1 MAAETTYVWTGEG
14 PDGQPSQGELQ
25 CRSAAVAK
33 AMLRRQGIRSFQVR
47 VKRPRPAVW
56 RADRRTSERTSR
68 FSGGGGRP
76 DTGDIA
82 LFTRQVAT
90 MLRAGAP
97 LVRAF
102 GVVADGSG
110 KRRMQNLVRAVR
122 DQVAGGESFA
132 AALRKHPKHFDA
144 LFCSLV
150 DAGEQAGALDAMLE
164 QIAGYQEKAQ
174 SLKGKV
180 KKAMTYPLAVVAV
193 ALVVTSIL
201 LIEVVPRFEAV
212 FNGFGA
218 ELPAFTRGVI
228 ALSEWARD
236 AWLPMVAVAGTAGAG
251 AWLALRR
258 SRAVRRVF
266 DACVLKAPVAG
277 GIIKMAVVARC
288 ARTLS
293 TTFAAGVPL
302 IEALDSVAGAAG
314 NRLFEE
320 AIVTVRD
327 DVSTGRQ
334 LHQAMDA
341 SGLFPAMMVQMV
353 MIGEEAGA
361 VDELL
366 ARAASYYEEQVDN
379 RVDNLTALMEPLIMS
394 VLGVLIGG
402 LVIAMYLP
410 IFQLGTVVGG

>member
-1 MAAETTYVWTGEG
+1 MAAETTYVWVGEG
-14 PDGQPSQGELQ
+14 PSGQPSQGELQ

-47 VKRPRPAVW
+47 VKRPRPAMW
-56 RADRRTSERTSR
+56 RTSP

-76 DTGDIA
+76 NAGDIA

-102 GVVADGSG
+102 GIVADGSG
-110 KRRMQNLVRAVR
+110 KRRMQDLVRAVR

-132 AALRKHPKHFDA
+132 AALRKHPRHFDA

-164 QIAGYQEKAQ
+164 QIAVYQEKAQ

-193 ALVVTSIL
+193 ALVVSSIL
-201 LIEVVPRFEAV
+201 LIEVVPRFEEV

-218 ELPAFTRGVI
+218 ELPAFTRWVI

-236 AWLPMVAVAGTAGAG
+236 AWLPMVAAAGAAAAG
-251 AWLALRR
+251 GWLALRR

-366 ARAASYYEEQVDN
+366 ARAASYYEKQVDN

>member
-1 MAAETTYVWTGEG
+1 MTAEATYVWTGEG
-14 PDGQPSQGELQ
+14 PDGQLRQGEFQ

-33 AMLRRQGIRSFQVR
+33 AILRRQGIRSMQVR
-47 VKRPRPAVW
+47 IKRTR
-56 RADRRTSERTSR
+56 RAGLFGS
-68 FSGGGGRP
+68 GGGRP
-76 DTGDIA
+76 EARDIA

-102 GVVADGSG
+102 GIVADGFS
-110 KRRMQNLVRAVR
+110 KRRMQDLVRAVR

-132 AALRKHPKHFDA
+132 AALRQHPRHFDA
-144 LFCSLV
+144 LFCNLV

-193 ALVVTSIL
+193 AMVVSSIL

-218 ELPAFTRGVI
+218 ELPAFTRWVI

-236 AWLPMVAVAGTAGAG
+236 AWVPTVVVAGAG
-251 AWLALRR
+251 AAGFWLALRR
-258 SRAVRRVF
+258 SAVVRRLF

-277 GIIKMAVVARC
+277 GIISMAVVARC

-320 AIVTVRD
+320 AFVNIRD
-327 DVSTGRQ
+327 DVSTGQQ
-334 LHQAMDA
+334 LHKAMDS

-366 ARAASYYEEQVDN
+366 ARAAAYYEEQVDN

>member
-1 MAAETTYVWTGEG
+1 MAAETTYVWAGEG
-14 PDGQPSQGELQ
+14 PGGQPTQGELQ
-25 CRSAAVAK
+25 CRSEAVAK
-33 AMLRRQGIRSFQVR
+33 AMLRRQGISSFQVR
-47 VKRPRPAVW
+47 VKRPR
-56 RADRRTSERTSR
+56 RAGSRVGRRTGS
-68 FSGGGGRP
+68 FKGGGGRP
-76 DTGDIA
+76 QAADIA

-102 GVVADGSG
+102 GIVADGIG
-110 KRRMQNLVRAVR
+110 KRQMQDLVRAIR

-132 AALRKHPKHFDA
+132 AALRKHSKHFDA

-150 DAGEQAGALDAMLE
+150 DAGERAGALDAMLE

-193 ALVVTSIL
+193 ALVVSSIL
-201 LIEVVPRFEAV
+201 LIEVVPRFEEV
-212 FNGFGA
+212 FDGFGA
-218 ELPAFTRGVI
+218 ELPAFTRFVI

-236 AWLPMVAVAGTAGAG
+236 AWLPMVAVAGGAVAGF
-251 AWLALRR
+251 WLALRR

-277 GIIKMAVVARC
+277 GIIRMAVVARC

-320 AIVTVRD
+320 AIVAIRD

-366 ARAASYYEEQVDN
+366 ARAAGYYEEQVDN
-379 RVDNLTALMEPLIMS
+379 QVDNLTALMEPLIMS

>member
-1 MAAETTYVWTGEG
+1 
-14 PDGQPSQGELQ
+14 
-25 CRSAAVAK
+25 
-33 AMLRRQGIRSFQVR
+33 
-47 VKRPRPAVW
+47 
-56 RADRRTSERTSR
+56 
-68 FSGGGGRP
+68 
-76 DTGDIA
+76 
-82 LFTRQVAT
+82 
-90 MLRAGAP
+90 
-97 LVRAF
+97 
-102 GVVADGSG
+102 
-110 KRRMQNLVRAVR
+110 
-122 DQVAGGESFA
+122 
-132 AALRKHPKHFDA
+132 
-144 LFCSLV
+144 
-150 DAGEQAGALDAMLE
+150 
-164 QIAGYQEKAQ
+164 
-174 SLKGKV
+174 
-180 KKAMTYPLAVVAV
+180 MTYPLAVVAV
-193 ALVVTSIL
+193 ALVVSSIL
-201 LIEVVPRFEAV
+201 LIEVVPRFEEV

-251 AWLALRR
+251 AWFALRR

>member
-14 PDGQPSQGELQ
+14 PGGQPTQGELQ
-25 CRSAAVAK
+25 CRSEAVAK
-33 AMLRRQGIRSFQVR
+33 AMLRRQGISSFQVR
-47 VKRPRPAVW
+47 VKRSRPAIW
-56 RADRRTSERTSR
+56 RADRRAGS
-68 FSGGGGRP
+68 FKGGGGRP
-76 DTGDIA
+76 QAANIA

-102 GVVADGSG
+102 GIVADGIG
-110 KRRMQNLVRAVR
+110 KRQMQDLVRAVR

-150 DAGEQAGALDAMLE
+150 DAGERAGALDAMLE

-193 ALVVTSIL
+193 ALVVSSIL
-201 LIEVVPRFEAV
+201 LIEVVPRFEEV
-212 FNGFGA
+212 FDGFGA
-218 ELPAFTRGVI
+218 ELPAFTRLVI
-228 ALSEWARD
+228 ALSEWARG
-236 AWLPMVAVAGTAGAG
+236 AWLPMVAIAGGVAAGF
-251 AWLALRR
+251 WLALRR

-277 GIIKMAVVARC
+277 GIIRMAVVARC

-320 AIVTVRD
+320 AIVAIRD

-366 ARAASYYEEQVDN
+366 ARAAGYYEEQVDN

>member
-14 PDGQPSQGELQ
+14 PGGQPTQGELQ
-25 CRSAAVAK
+25 CRSEAVAK
-33 AMLRRQGIRSFQVR
+33 AMLRRQGISSFQVR
-47 VKRPRPAVW
+47 VKRSRPAIW
-56 RADRRTSERTSR
+56 RADRRTGS
-68 FSGGGGRP
+68 FKGGGGRP
-76 DTGDIA
+76 QAADIA

-102 GVVADGSG
+102 GIVADGIG
-110 KRRMQNLVRAVR
+110 KRQMQDLVRAVR

-150 DAGEQAGALDAMLE
+150 DAGERAGALDAMLE

-193 ALVVTSIL
+193 ALVVSSIL
-201 LIEVVPRFEAV
+201 LIEVVPRFEEV
-212 FNGFGA
+212 FDGFGA
-218 ELPAFTRGVI
+218 ELPAFTRLVI
-228 ALSEWARD
+228 ALSEWARG
-236 AWLPMVAVAGTAGAG
+236 AWLPMVAIAGGVATGF
-251 AWLALRR
+251 WLALRR

-277 GIIKMAVVARC
+277 GIIRMAVVARC

-320 AIVTVRD
+320 AIVAIRD

-366 ARAASYYEEQVDN
+366 ARAAGYYEEQVDN

>member
-33 AMLRRQGIRSFQVR
+33 AILRRQGIRSFQVR
-47 VKRPRPAVW
+47 VKRSRQAGK
-56 RADRRTSERTSR
+56 RTSP

-76 DTGDIA
+76 DAGDIA

-102 GVVADGSG
+102 GIVADGSG

-193 ALVVTSIL
+193 ALVVSSIL

-236 AWLPMVAVAGTAGAG
+236 AWLPMVAAAGAAAVG
-251 AWLALRR
+251 GWLALRR
-258 SRAVRRVF
+258 SHAVRRVF

-302 IEALDSVAGAAG
+302 IEALGSVAGAAG

>member
-1 MAAETTYVWTGEG
+1 MAAETTYVWAGQG
-14 PDGQPSQGELQ
+14 PGGQRSQGELK

-33 AMLRRQGIRSFQVR
+33 AILRRQGISSIQVR
-47 VKRPRPAVW
+47 IKRSQ
-56 RADRRTSERTSR
+56 RASP

-76 DTGDIA
+76 NAGDIA

-102 GVVADGSG
+102 GVVADGFG
-110 KRRMQNLVRAVR
+110 KPRMRDLVLAVR

-132 AALRKHPKHFDA
+132 AALRAHPQHFDA

-150 DAGEQAGALDAMLE
+150 DAGERAGALDAMLE

-193 ALVVTSIL
+193 ALVVSGIL
-201 LIEVVPRFEAV
+201 LIEVVPRFEEV
-212 FNGFGA
+212 FTGFGA
-218 ELPAFTRGVI
+218 ELPAFTRWVI
-228 ALSEWARD
+228 ALSEWAGN
-236 AWLPMVAVAGTAGAG
+236 AWLPMVAVAVAAAAGL
-251 AWLALRR
+251 WLAVRR
-258 SRAVRRVF
+258 SRAVRRAF

-277 GIIKMAVVARC
+277 GIIKMAVAARC

-320 AIVTVRD
+320 AVVNIRNE
-327 DVSTGRQ
+327 VSTGQQ
-334 LHQAMDA
+334 LHRAMDS

-366 ARAASYYEEQVDN
+366 ARAAGYYEEQVDN

-410 IFQLGTVVGG
+410 IFQLGAVVGG

>member
-1 MAAETTYVWTGEG
+1 MPAETTFVWVGEG
-14 PDGQPSQGELQ
+14 AAGQPRQGELQ
-25 CRSAAVAK
+25 CRNAAVAK
-33 AMLRRQGIRSFQVR
+33 AVLRRQGINSIQVR
-47 VKRPRPAVW
+47 VKRPRRV
-56 RADRRTSERTSR
+56 TL
-68 FSGGGGRP
+68 SGSGGGRP
-76 DTGDIA
+76 QARDVA

-102 GVVADGSG
+102 SIVADGFG
-110 KRRMQNLVRAVR
+110 KQRMRELVRAVR

-132 AALRKHPKHFDA
+132 VALRKHPQHFDA

-150 DAGEQAGALDAMLE
+150 EAGEQAGALDAMLE

-180 KKAMTYPLAVVAV
+180 KKALTYPLAVVAV
-193 ALVVTSIL
+193 ALVVSSIL
-201 LIEVVPRFEAV
+201 LIEVVPRFEEV
-212 FNGFGA
+212 FDGFGA
-218 ELPAFTRGVI
+218 ELPAFTRAVI

-236 AWLPMVAVAGTAGAG
+236 AWLPMVASAGAAAAG
-251 AWLALRR
+251 VWWSVRR
-258 SRAVRRVF
+258 SRAMRRVF
-266 DACVLKAPVAG
+266 DACVLKAPIAG

-320 AIVTVRD
+320 AIVAIRD

-366 ARAASYYEEQVDN
+366 ARAAGYYEEQVDN
-379 RVDNLTALMEPLIMS
+379 RVDNLTALMEPLIMA

-410 IFQLGTVVGG
+410 IFQLGRVVGG